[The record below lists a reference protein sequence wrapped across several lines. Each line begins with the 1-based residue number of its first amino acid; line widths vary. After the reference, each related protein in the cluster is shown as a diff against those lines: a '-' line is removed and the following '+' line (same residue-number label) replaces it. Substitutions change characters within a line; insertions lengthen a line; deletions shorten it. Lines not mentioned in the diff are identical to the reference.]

1 VENTNKG
8 SIKLP
13 LLPFAPLPLLVFFLP
28 ATVGVF
34 HQQSSSSPQVLFSYH
49 LLAENT
55 NKGSI
60 KSPLLLFAPLPLLVF
75 FTNSLPHHH
84 MSCLAILCWWKT
96 PTKAP

>member
-1 VENTNKG
+1 
-8 SIKLP
+8 

-34 HQQSSSSPQVLFSYH
+34 HQQSSSSSHVLFSYH
-49 LLAENT
+49 LLVENT

-60 KSPLLLFAPLPLLVF
+60 KLPLLLFAHLPLLVFVHLPLLVF

-84 MSCLAILCWWKT
+84 RSCLAIICWWKT